1 MTHRITID
9 EWWLDD
15 DHQLVVELVEYT
27 GRWRFDTRVWFR
39 EEDGSMR
46 AGRNG
51 LALGVRHLERLTAAT
66 EKAYRGAVGR
76 FLIAPAR
83 ATTDAEV
90 ECGAS

>member
-1 MTHRITID
+1 MTHRVMID
-9 EWWLDD
+9 GWW
-15 DHQLVVELVEYT
+15 LVEYT

-39 EEDGSMR
+39 AEDGSMR

-76 FLIAPAR
+76 FLITPVQVIAD
-83 ATTDAEV
+83 TEV
-90 ECGAS
+90 ECRA